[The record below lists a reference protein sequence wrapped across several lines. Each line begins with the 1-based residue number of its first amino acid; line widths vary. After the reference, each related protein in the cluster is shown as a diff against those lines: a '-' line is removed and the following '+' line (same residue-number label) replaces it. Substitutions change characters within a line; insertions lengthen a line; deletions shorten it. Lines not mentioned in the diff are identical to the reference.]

1 MSRAIPSVWCRKWYG
16 SGIQNARV
24 QGEAWHHSSAFKPV
38 KARNP
43 AIQRDPIPRELSPE
57 PGKDA
62 GLVRSIRG
70 RNLPK
75 EFPYCPERWVR
86 LSQFRF
92 CKVDLSV
99 IQVSVQILHLG
110 HGIPIFVR
118 LLPAIMAD

>member
-1 MSRAIPSVWCRKWYG
+1 MVRFRNSECKGSRGGLASLLGVQTGEGQESV
-16 SGIQNARV
+16 
-24 QGEAWHHSSAFKPV
+24 
-38 KARNP
+38 
-43 AIQRDPIPRELSPE
+43 IQRDPIPRELSPE

-92 CKVDLSV
+92 CKVDLNV